1 MRDAIDRSMGLDG
14 TAEGGLWAASASGRP
29 PARPGAP
36 RPLPGGRPTAGTV
49 RRPTASLPP
58 TSRPPPPPSRSSGG
72 SGGGWAW
79 RFGAWTTA
87 AAAIAGVL
95 AGAVYWFE
103 IVRHP
108 GPEFTRRAILNVIA
122 DESPVYFN
130 DGETRLG
137 AFFEDEHRQQV
148 EWEDLP
154 PAWTAAI
161 VAAED
166 ERFWSHA
173 GFDPLGIARAM
184 KDNLLAGRLVAG
196 GSTLTQQT
204 AKNLFYRPDRSLG
217 AKLDEALAALRLEQH
232 FTKADLL
239 TFYANQFHVAG
250 NGRGLGIAARHFFN
264 KPLGE
269 LTTVEA
275 AFLAGMVKAPAAYDP
290 FSSDPAKAEAVRK
303 RAHDRTVYVLRRL
316 SEAPLARLI
325 GDARRAPEGATAAW
339 AQRDAAIRAAV
350 SDAQKALAE
359 GFTLEFSKGTFR
371 YDSSAVL
378 DEVRRRLAER
388 PFVDILRAAGVEDPA
403 KAGLK
408 VITTLDAEVQR
419 AAVYGMW
426 HHLTELGT
434 MIEGRKAADFVLADA
449 RPPRVDPGEPLVPT
463 EFRTAKVVGPEGA
476 KGKVTLALDLGGVG
490 CTVDRAGLGRVA
502 NAIERGRSKNSG
514 ATASAGAVDRLASE
528 LPKDAIV
535 YVSVREATQGKSATC
550 DLELRPEV
558 QGAAMV
564 VQNGEIRAMVAGN
577 DNKNFNRATAL
588 RQFGSTWKSLVL
600 QAALELGWS
609 PTDMVPNAP
618 TTFSFGGTSWSPTKG
633 HASADQVSVAWAGI
647 QSENIASVALM
658 THLLD
663 KLSMD
668 QILTVA
674 RRVGLDREANESAGA
689 YRRRLGEAG
698 LVLGSG
704 AVEAPL
710 VARARAVADAAH
722 PGLDGVATIA
732 AGGLA
737 AWPTLRDRREACLA
751 ALQDARAAWAAAAPG
766 PTSLVVRSAA
776 DGALTVWCGEGG
788 EGWTSLAAHPVGEG
802 ALPDDGALWL
812 APGVSVAAVD
822 AFGEGLARA
831 EEERAQGL
839 LSTDP
844 LDPVNLTS
852 FRDFRTLVS
861 MRYLRKLAARYGVQ
875 TPVKEVLSLPLGAV
889 EITLEEAVKMYEGIL
904 TGMVW
909 SYPGEAAGAGARVAA
924 QPFPAL
930 LIREIQTVEGR
941 VLYRA
946 KPEAAASGAPESHA
960 MTADILRNVVELGT
974 GKRAKGAVKALG
986 QPVPFGG
993 KTGTTNDARN
1003 VAFLG
1008 FLPQVTRAETTMDGA
1023 WTLGVYVGYDDNRPL
1038 KLGNSAL
1045 SGATGALPAWTTMA
1059 QRIAQLPVY
1068 AYGRPPAD
1076 GWYALGGPALEPS
1089 GVPESPDATVL
1100 VRMRALQL
1108 AVDPALEDADAVAD
1122 DVPVAPS
1129 TTTFELPAAPSASA
1143 GSASPNEAPPAAP
1156 SAPDGPSTPPSP
1168 DAPATAVAP
1177 APAEP
1182 PVVGIDATPGPAHLD
1197 DPPEPDKA
1205 PAPEGDVEA
1214 P

>member
-1 MRDAIDRSMGLDG
+1 
-14 TAEGGLWAASASGRP
+14 
-29 PARPGAP
+29 
-36 RPLPGGRPTAGTV
+36 V
-49 RRPTASLPP
+49 K
-58 TSRPPPPPSRSSGG
+58 PPPRGDGPKAPS
-72 SGGGWAW
+72 WVW
-79 RFGAWTTA
+79 RVGAWLTA
-87 AAAIAGVL
+87 AAAVAGMLV
-95 AGAVYWFE
+95 GAAYWSQV
-103 IVRHP
+103 VRRP

-137 AFFEDEHRQQV
+137 AFFEDEHREQV
-148 EWEDLP
+148 EWEELP
-154 PAWTAAI
+154 AAWTAAI

-173 GFDPLGIARAM
+173 GFDPLGIARAVQA
-184 KDNLLAGRLVAG
+184 NLSAGRLVAG

-232 FTKADLL
+232 FTKSDLL

-264 KPLGE
+264 KPLDA
-269 LTTVEA
+269 LTTVEV
-275 AFLAGMVKAPAAYDP
+275 AFLAGMVKAPASYDP
-290 FSSDPAKAEAVRK
+290 FSADPDKAEAVRQ
-303 RAHDRTVYVLRRL
+303 RAHERTAYVLRRL
-316 SEAPLARLI
+316 TEVPVWRMV
-325 GDARRAPEGATAAW
+325 GDASEVPRQAAGRW
-339 AQRDAAIRAAV
+339 SEREASIRAAV
-350 SDAQKALAE
+350 ADAQKAVAE
-359 GFTLEFSKGTFR
+359 GFELNFSKGTFR

-388 PFVDILRAAGVEDPA
+388 PFVDLLRAAGVEDPS

-408 VITTLDAEVQR
+408 VITTLDADVQR

-426 HHLTELGT
+426 HHLSELGT
-434 MIEGRKAADFVLADA
+434 MVEGHKVADFVLVDA

-463 EFRTAKVVGPEGA
+463 EFRTARVVGPQGG
-476 KGKVTLALDLGGVG
+476 KGKVTLGLDLGGAPCV
-490 CTVDRAGLGRVA
+490 VDRAGLTRIA
-502 NAIERGRSKNSG
+502 NAVERGRTKNSG
-514 ATASAGAVDRLASE
+514 ASASSGAVDQVASG

-535 YVSVREATQGKSATC
+535 YVSVREAAEGKVPVC
-550 DLELRPEV
+550 DLELRPEL

-564 VQNGEIRAMVAGN
+564 LQNGEIRAMVSGN

-609 PTDMVPNAP
+609 PTDPVPNAP
-618 TTFSFGGTSWSPTKG
+618 TTFSFGGTTWTPTKG
-633 HASADQVSVAWAGI
+633 HASPDQVSLAWAGI
-647 QSENIASVALM
+647 QSENIAAVQLM
-658 THLLD
+658 MHLLD

-674 RRVGLDREANESAGA
+674 RRVGLDREPKESAGA
-689 YRRRLGEAG
+689 YRRRLSDAG
-698 LVLGSG
+698 VVLGSG
-704 AVEAPL
+704 AIEAPL
-710 VARARAVADAAH
+710 VARARAVAEETNAEAA
-722 PGLDGVATIA
+722 GIA
-732 AGGLA
+732 AIAARGLG
-737 AWPTLRDRREACLA
+737 AWPTLRDRRASCVA
-751 ALQDARAAWAAAAPG
+751 ALDEARAAWAAGVPG
-766 PTSLVVRSAA
+766 PTSLVVRAEP
-776 DGALTVWCGEGG
+776 DGTLSVLCGEVA
-788 EGWTSLAAHPVGEG
+788 EGWTALPEHPVGQGLLPEDGQLLVAPGISLG
-802 ALPDDGALWL
+802 AL
-812 APGVSVAAVD
+812 D
-822 AFGEGLARA
+822 AFAEGLARA

-852 FRDFRTLVS
+852 FSDFRTLVS

-909 SYPGEAAGAGARVAA
+909 TYPGEASGARPASP
-924 QPFPAL
+924 PFPAL
-930 LIREIQTVEGR
+930 LIREIQTVDGR

-946 KPEAAASGAPESHA
+946 TPEAAASGAPESHV
-960 MTADILRNVVELGT
+960 MTADILRNVVEIGT
-974 GKRAKGAVKALG
+974 GKRAKGAVRSLG
-986 QPVPFGG
+986 HNVPFGG

-1008 FLPQVTRAETTMDGA
+1008 YLPQVTRAETTMDGA

-1038 KLGNSAL
+1038 KLGGSAL

-1068 AYGRPPAD
+1068 AYGRSPSD
-1076 GWYALGGPALEPS
+1076 GWFALGGPALEPAQ
-1089 GVPESPDATVL
+1089 VPESGASTVL
-1100 VRMRALQL
+1100 VRLRALTL
-1108 AVDPALEDADAVAD
+1108 AVDPALEDAEAAIG
-1122 DVPVAPS
+1122 DVPQAPS
-1129 TTTFELPAAPSASA
+1129 TTTFETPSDAPQAAEAAPSS
-1143 GSASPNEAPPAAP
+1143 APPPAP
-1156 SAPDGPSTPPSP
+1156 SPAPPPAPSSPPEVAP
-1168 DAPATAVAP
+1168 PPEEAQDPKEVRPPTEGADAPPKP
-1177 APAEP
+1177 ARPVDEP
-1182 PVVGIDATPGPAHLD
+1182 S
-1197 DPPEPDKA
+1197 PPEPNA
-1205 PAPEGDVEA
+1205 PPRDGDEA

>member
-1 MRDAIDRSMGLDG
+1 M
-14 TAEGGLWAASASGRP
+14 
-29 PARPGAP
+29 
-36 RPLPGGRPTAGTV
+36 V
-49 RRPTASLPP
+49 
-58 TSRPPPPPSRSSGG
+58 
-72 SGGGWAW
+72 
-79 RFGAWTTA
+79 
-87 AAAIAGVL
+87 
-95 AGAVYWFE
+95 AGAAYWFE

-137 AFFEDEHRQQV
+137 AFFEDEHREQV
-148 EWEDLP
+148 EWEELP

-184 KDNLLAGRLVAG
+184 KDNLVAGRLVAG

-264 KPLGE
+264 KPLDA

-275 AFLAGMVKAPAAYDP
+275 AFLAGMVKAPASYDP
-290 FSSDPAKAEAVRK
+290 FSADPAKAEAVRK
-303 RAHDRTVYVLRRL
+303 RAHDRTTYVLRRL
-316 SEAPLARLI
+316 AEAPVARLV
-325 GDARRAPEGATAAW
+325 GDVREVPTPASAAW
-339 AQRDAAIRAAV
+339 SQREAAIRAAV
-350 SDAQKALAE
+350 ADAQKALAE

-408 VITTLDAEVQR
+408 VITTLDADVQR

-434 MIEGRKAADFVLADA
+434 MIEARKASDFVLVDA
-449 RPPRVDPGEPLVPT
+449 RPPRVDPGEVLVPT
-463 EFRTAKVVGPEGA
+463 EFRTARVVGTEGA
-476 KGKVTLALDLGGVG
+476 KGKITLALDLGGVA
-490 CTVDRAGLGRVA
+490 CTVDRAGLSRVA
-502 NAIERGRSKNSG
+502 NAIERGRTKNG
-514 ATASAGAVDRLASE
+514 GASASASGVDRLASE

-535 YVSVREATQGKSATC
+535 YVSVREASEGKVARC

-609 PTDMVPNAP
+609 PTDMLPNAP
-618 TTFSFGGTSWSPTKG
+618 TTFSFGGTTWSPTKG
-633 HASADQVSVAWAGI
+633 HTSPDQVSVAWAGI
-647 QSENIASVALM
+647 QSENIASVELM
-658 THLLD
+658 VHLLD

-674 RRVGLDREANESAGA
+674 RRVGLDREPNESAGA

-710 VARARAVADAAH
+710 VARALAVAQTGYPDVQ
-722 PGLDGVATIA
+722 GVSTIA
-732 AGGLA
+732 SSGLG
-737 AWPTLRDRREACLA
+737 AWPTLRDRRGTCVA
-751 ALQDARAAWAAAAPG
+751 ALAEARAAWSAAAPG
-766 PTSLVVRSAA
+766 PTSLVVRTEA
-776 DGALTVWCGEGG
+776 DGRLTVWCGEGG
-788 EGWTSLAAHPVGEG
+788 EGWTSLATHPVGEG
-802 ALPDDGALWL
+802 TLPEDGDLWL

-822 AFGEGLARA
+822 AFAEGLARA

-924 QPFPAL
+924 PPFPAL
-930 LIREIQTVEGR
+930 LIREIQTVDGR

-946 KPEAAASGAPESHA
+946 RPEAAPSGAPESHA
-960 MTADILRNVVELGT
+960 MTADILRNVVEIGT
-974 GKRAKGAVKALG
+974 GKRAKGAVKSLG
-986 QPVPFGG
+986 HPVPFGG

-1008 FLPQVTRAETTMDGA
+1008 FLPQITRGATTVDGA

-1045 SGATGALPAWTTMA
+1045 SGATGALPAWSTMA
-1059 QRIAQLPVY
+1059 QRIALLPVY
-1068 AYGRPPAD
+1068 AYGRPPSD
-1076 GWYALGGPALEPS
+1076 GWFALGGPALEPVS
-1089 GVPESPDATVL
+1089 IPESGASTVL
-1100 VRMRALQL
+1100 ARLRALQL
-1108 AVDPALEDADAVAD
+1108 TVDPALEDADAVID
-1122 DVPVAPS
+1122 DAPVAPS
-1129 TTTFELPAAPSASA
+1129 TTSFER
-1143 GSASPNEAPPAAP
+1143 EPPAEAVPSP
-1156 SAPDGPSTPPSP
+1156 SAPPPEASPPVPAPPPSVP
-1168 DAPATAVAP
+1168 SSPPPEPSPTPSEAPVLG
-1177 APAEP
+1177 
-1182 PVVGIDATPGPAHLD
+1182 VDLTPGPAHLD
-1197 DPPEPDKA
+1197 EPPEPEKA
-1205 PAPEGDVEA
+1205 PKPEGDVEA